1 MHRMK
6 SLLSFGLIA
15 MVIMIV
21 GLLAINAPT
30 MYAAESKIEATAK
43 PVQTGEVEML
53 AAVDL
58 VGCQSYSETTD
69 RLGHDIFMCR
79 HNHHR
84 TSTALAKRKYL
95 KSGRSWPLLNPS

>member
-1 MHRMK
+1 MHRMR

-21 GLLAINAPT
+21 GLMTVNTST

-43 PVQTGEVEML
+43 PVQTGELETL
-53 AAVDL
+53 AAVNL
-58 VGCQSYSETTD
+58 VECQSYSKTTD

-79 HNHHR
+79 HNQHR
-84 TSTALAKRKYL
+84 MPLAKRKYL
-95 KSGRSWPLLNPS
+95 KSGLYWPLLHPS

>member
-30 MYAAESKIEATAK
+30 TYAAEAKVAAHAKAGEKEA
-43 PVQTGEVEML
+43 L

-58 VGCQSYSETTD
+58 VRCQSYSETTD